1 MPYNRSLI
9 YVLGCLALYAC
20 NQKSHN
26 LSREVR
32 ASIVQ
37 EVEKGFKNYFAAVRR
52 GGLTAELD
60 YLDDSADFF
69 WVPPGYD
76 QPISYDSVV
85 AVLNSSAERYRLIE
99 NIMDSLHVVPLSLD
113 LASYSA
119 RIRSTMHDTA
129 GQTTT
134 LHLVESGIVVR
145 RNETWKLLSGQTTV
159 INR

>member
-1 MPYNRSLI
+1 MPYNRSVTYI
-9 YVLGCLALYAC
+9 LGCLALYAC
-20 NQKSHN
+20 LNKSHN
-26 LSREVR
+26 LSSEER
-32 ASIVQ
+32 ASIVR
-37 EVEKGFKNYFAAVRR
+37 EVEGGFKNYFAAVRR

-60 YLDDSADFF
+60 YLDDSGDFF

-76 QPISYDSVV
+76 QPISYNSVV

-99 NIMDSLHVVPLSLD
+99 NIMDSLHVVPLSPD

-119 RIRSTMHDTA
+119 RIRSTMRDTS

-145 RNETWKLLSGQTTV
+145 RNETWKLLNGQTAV
-159 INR
+159 INP